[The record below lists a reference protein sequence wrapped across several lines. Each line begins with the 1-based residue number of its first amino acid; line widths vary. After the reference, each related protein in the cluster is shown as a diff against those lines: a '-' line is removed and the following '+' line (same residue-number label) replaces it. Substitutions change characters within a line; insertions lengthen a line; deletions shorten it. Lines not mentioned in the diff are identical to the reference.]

1 MKPKACLLIL
11 LALVLSAPLP
21 AQGLKGSSGN
31 FYATIN
37 RSFDVQPGGSI
48 TVKEV
53 TGDFKV
59 TGWSKNVVEIT
70 QEIKIK
76 SFTKGEAEEIY
87 KRAQDAIEQSGSK
100 IRIEGDYDGNRVH
113 SIFTINVPEKFDVS
127 IGTSGG
133 DIELSGTEGEV
144 DVSTSG
150 GDISITD
157 TAGRTRA
164 STSGGDLTFSDISGT
179 VAGATS
185 GGDIDLKDIYG
196 QGTFTTSGGDISLT
210 NATDNIKL
218 NTSGGSIKVREVS
231 GDLGA
236 NTSGGDIDVMNITG
250 SCSVNTSGGDI
261 TLQDMSGPTNANTSG
276 GDISGSNLMEK
287 IHVNTSGGDI
297 DLDNVQAQVSGRT
310 SGGDVNVVVTLK
322 DFSKPHGVDLQ
333 TSGGT
338 IKLTIPEDMPATVK
352 AEIRTSRRNYEMK
365 RYDIYSDFPLR
376 KTEPDEHGDVIIK
389 SEGDINGGGDPI
401 DLETSGGDIYIKK
414 GK

>member
-1 MKPKACLLIL
+1 MKSKLCLSML
-11 LALVLSAPLP
+11 LALFLSAPIL
-21 AQGLKGSSGN
+21 AQGLQGSSGN
-31 FYATIN
+31 YYATIN
-37 RSFDVQPGGSI
+37 KSFDVQPGGSI
-48 TVKEV
+48 TVKDV

-70 QEIKIK
+70 QEIRIK

-87 KRAQDAIEQSGSK
+87 KRAQNAIIQSGST
-100 IRIEGDYDGNRVH
+100 IRIEGDYDGNRVYNN
-113 SIFTINVPEKFDVS
+113 FTISVPEKFDVA
-127 IGTSGG
+127 IRTSGG

-150 GDISITD
+150 GDIDISD

-164 STSGGDLTFSDISGT
+164 NTSGGDLKFSDISGT

-196 QGTFTTSGGDISLT
+196 QGTFTTSGGDIVLN
-210 NATDNIKL
+210 NATDNISL
-218 NTSGGSIKVREVS
+218 NTSGGSIRVQQVS

-236 NTSGGDIDVMNITG
+236 NTSGGDIHVMNISG
-250 SCSVNTSGGDI
+250 KCSVNTSGGDI
-261 TLQDMSGPTNANTSG
+261 TLQDISGPTNANTSG
-276 GDISGSNLMEK
+276 GDISGANFREK

-297 DLDNVQAQVSGRT
+297 DLDNVQAEVSGRT
-310 SGGDVNVVVTLK
+310 SGGDVNVVVTLT
-322 DFSKPHGVDLQ
+322 DFSKPHGINLH

-338 IKLTIPEDMPATVK
+338 IKLTIPDNMPATVK
-352 AEIRTSRRNYEMK
+352 AEIRTSRRNYEMR

-376 KTEPDEHGDVIIK
+376 KTEPDKHGDVIIK
-389 SEGDINGGGDPI
+389 SEGDINGGGDLI
-401 DLETSGGDIYIKK
+401 ELETSGGDIYLKK